1 MTTRPLLASLF
12 GLGLLL
18 AGQRVLAAPLSGFT
32 ARYEVTRNGSPMGT
46 ATLSLQAE
54 GHGVWI
60 FDTNI
65 QGTAGLA
72 ALLGASIRQTSR
84 FRWRGDLPEA
94 ISYDYQLNAA
104 IKHKQSHLQVDWSKN
119 QVATVQGKEHHSY
132 PARPGIVERN
142 TTPLAL
148 GLALRQG
155 KHHITLPVAVKQEVQ
170 TQTFE
175 VAAKDTVKVPAGT
188 FHAERVDRTDADRGF
203 SAWYVPARYPVPVEL
218 SQHDGGT
225 LVMKLVSFT
234 RP

>member
-1 MTTRPLLASLF
+1 MTTRTLLASLF

-18 AGQRVLAAPLSGFT
+18 AGQRVLAAPLSDFT
-32 ARYEVTRNGSPMGT
+32 ARYEVTRNGAPMGA
-46 ATLSLQAE
+46 ATLSLHAE
-54 GHGVWI
+54 GQGVWI
-60 FDTNI
+60 FNTNI

-104 IKHKQSHLQVDWSKN
+104 IKHKQSHLRVDWSKN
-119 QVATVQGKEHHSY
+119 KVTTVQGKEHHSY
-132 PARPGIVERN
+132 PASPGIVERN

-155 KHHITLPVAVKQEVQ
+155 KCHIILPVAVKQEVQ

-175 VAAKDTVKVPAGT
+175 VSAKETVKVPAGT
-188 FHAERVDRTDADRGF
+188 FQAERIDRTDADRGF
-203 SAWYVPARYPVPVEL
+203 SAWYVPDRYPVPVEL